1 MARVIAFTRLRF
13 VMIAVSVVAI
23 ALGIGLT
30 ASQGGF
36 NFGIDFQAGL
46 ELQVEID
53 GVPSVE
59 RVRQVLSP
67 IDGAQVQAIG
77 AADSEQYSIRVRDAG
92 VLDQF
97 SEVMSGSVIDAL
109 EAEFG
114 DGSVRELQSSYV
126 GPRFSED
133 LTEQAIL
140 LTTLALGLILIY
152 IWFRFRLAYAVSA
165 IAALLHDVLFMVG
178 FIGTFQIEVSTATI
192 AAVLTIIGYS
202 LNDTIVIFDRIR
214 ENETLLRDAPYETI
228 VNTSISQSLGR
239 TLITS
244 LTTLLA
250 VVSIYVFATGA
261 IQAFA
266 LNLIVGIVIG
276 TYSSVFIAS
285 PVLLGWQR
293 RSRARRR
300 KKDLERYGS
309 TSVTE
314 ERKEVPKTDESGK
327 PKTPAGV
334 AAEDIEAVRREVTKK
349 RQSSGGKSQPRS
361 KRKKGRD

>member
-13 VMIAVSVVAI
+13 VMITMSVVVI
-23 ALGIGLT
+23 ALGIGIT

-46 ELQVEID
+46 DLQVEID
-53 GVPSVE
+53 GVGSVE
-59 RVRQVLSP
+59 RVRGTLSS
-67 IDGAQVQAIG
+67 IDGVQVQSIG
-77 AADSEQYSIRVRDAG
+77 GAGSEEYSIRVRDAG
-92 VLDQF
+92 VLEQF
-97 SEVMSGSVIDAL
+97 SEVMSASVIDAL

-114 DGSVRELQSSYV
+114 EGSVRELQSSYV

-214 ENETLLRDAPYETI
+214 ENETLLRDTDYETI
-228 VNTSISQSLGR
+228 VNTSISQSLSR

-266 LNLIVGIVIG
+266 LNLMVGIVVG

-300 KKDLERYGS
+300 KRDLERYGS

-314 ERKEVPKTDESGK
+314 ERKEIPKAEEGGK
-327 PKTPAGV
+327 AKAPAGV
-334 AAEDIEAVRREVTKK
+334 PAADIEAVKREVSKK
-349 RQSSGGKSQPRS
+349 RQSAGGKSQPRS
-361 KRKKGRD
+361 KRKKGR

>member
-13 VMIAVSVVAI
+13 VMIAISVVII
-23 ALGIGLT
+23 ASGIGVT
-30 ASQGGF
+30 ISQGGF
-36 NFGIDFQAGL
+36 DFGIDFQAGL
-46 ELQVEID
+46 DLRVEID
-53 GVPSVE
+53 GVDSVE
-59 RVRQVLSP
+59 RVREALTG
-67 IDGAQVQAIG
+67 IDGAQVQSIG
-77 AADSEQYSIRVRDAG
+77 GAGSEEYSIRVRDDG
-92 VLDQF
+92 VLEQF
-97 SEVMSGSVIDAL
+97 SEVMSGSVLDAL

-114 DGSVRELQSSYV
+114 DGSVEELESAYV

-140 LTTLALGLILIY
+140 LTSLALALILIY
-152 IWFRFRLAYAVSA
+152 IWFRFRLAYAVAA
-165 IAALLHDVLFMVG
+165 ISALLHDVLFMLG
-178 FIGTFQIEVSTATI
+178 FIGTLQIEVSTATI

-214 ENETLLRDAPYETI
+214 ENESLMRDASYENI

-250 VVSIYVFATGA
+250 VVSIYIFATGA
-261 IQAFA
+261 IQSFA
-266 LNLIVGIVIG
+266 LNLMVGIVIG

-300 KKDLERYGS
+300 KRDLERYGS
-309 TSVTE
+309 TAVSE
-314 ERKEVPKTDESGK
+314 ERKEVPSGQEGSK
-327 PKTPAGV
+327 PKTPATV
-334 AAEDIEAVRREVTKK
+334 AAADVEAVKREVSKK

-361 KRKKGRD
+361 KRKKGK